1 VRNLFTIILG
11 LILGMTLFACVAKQ
25 RNILESSESQVKLRS
40 MQSRVYDTTDRDL
53 LLRTIIATLQDL
65 GFVIDDA
72 DKNLGTVSGTKRS
85 GYFLRMTVSIRPRG
99 EHQTM
104 VRGNAQY
111 NLKTVEDPEPYQAF
125 FSSLSKALFLDAQLL
140 ESQSAGGATEVKQV
154 AMSTE
159 PPQKQQRLTSAP
171 ATGSANKATDPPQEE
186 QKLAS
191 IPQNVSITEVSLRRK
206 PIEISNEM
214 KITYMLAEYDFFDRS
229 RNPQGSFRNVFV
241 DNNDD
246 TITDRATGLM
256 WQKRGS
262 SSSIDNRSANE
273 YVEELNRQRFAG
285 YSDWRMPTIEELASL
300 LTRKRANGVYINPLF
315 SDIQITCWTVD
326 EREVNH
332 PAYRGTWVIDFKQ
345 GQIDKALWLK
355 FGEGGPSGSI
365 GRPGQRYLNHVKAV
379 R

>member
-1 VRNLFTIILG
+1 
-11 LILGMTLFACVAKQ
+11 MTLFACVAKQ
-25 RNILESSESQVKLRS
+25 RNILESSDSQVKLRS

-140 ESQSAGGATEVKQV
+140 ESQSAGGAKEVKQV

-159 PPQKQQRLTSAP
+159 SPQEQQRLTGAP
-171 ATGSANKATDPPQEE
+171 ATDSANKAIDPPQEE

-191 IPQNVSITEVSLRRK
+191 IPQNVSITKVSLRRK

-214 KITYMLAEYDFFDRS
+214 KIIYMLAEYDFFDRS
-229 RNPQGSFRNVFV
+229 RNPHGSFRNVFV

-256 WQKRGS
+256 WQKSGS
-262 SSSIDNRSANE
+262 SSSTDNGSAKE
-273 YVEELNRQRFAG
+273 YVNELNRFAG
-285 YSDWRMPTIEELASL
+285 YADWRMPTIEELASL
-300 LTRKRANGVYINPLF
+300 LTRKRANGVYLNPVF
-315 SDIQITCWTVD
+315 SNRQVTCWTVD
-326 EREVNH
+326 EREVRQ
-332 PAYRGTWVIDFKQ
+332 AYRGAWIIDFKQ
-345 GQIDKALWLK
+345 GQIVKALYLK
-355 FGEGGPSGSI
+355 FQG
-365 GRPGQRYLNHVKAV
+365 
-379 R
+379 